1 MIKRLVTSFVTLFVL
16 SVVIFIIAH
25 MAEGDPA
32 VIILGETAS
41 PEQLSALRES
51 LGLDKPLVMQYID
64 WISRAVRG
72 DLGVSYFNKNS
83 VTQNISERLSPS
95 LVLASVSQVV
105 AILLAIPMGVL
116 AARHKGRRLDCAL
129 SVTAILG
136 MSVPSFLLSLV
147 MMLFFGVTLKWLPVT
162 GFRTISEHGLAVW
175 LRYSIMPVL
184 ALGLSHAG
192 LITRMT
198 RSSMIEALKT
208 DYIKT
213 AKAKGVAERV
223 ILFKHALRNSF
234 IPVLTAIGQSFG
246 GLLAGTAI
254 IESMFNIPGVGQLI
268 VTSITRRD
276 YPVIQGVVL
285 TVSVVWIIIN
295 LLVDFLY
302 GVIDPRIRVAER
314 AA

>member
-1 MIKRLVTSFVTLFVL
+1 MIKRVATSLVTLFVL

-25 MAEGDPA
+25 LAEGDPA

-51 LGLDKPLVMQYID
+51 LGLDKPVFMQYVD
-64 WISRAVRG
+64 WVSKAVRG
-72 DLGVSYFNKNS
+72 DLGISYFNKNT
-83 VTQNISERLSPS
+83 VAQNIEERLSPS
-95 LVLASVSQVV
+95 LLLAFCSQAV
-105 AILLAIPMGVL
+105 AIIFAIPMGVL
-116 AARHKGRRLDCAL
+116 AARYKGRGADYAL
-129 SVTAILG
+129 SIGAILG
-136 MSVPSFLLSLV
+136 MSVPSFLLSLL
-147 MMLFFGVTLKWLPVT
+147 MMLFFGVMLKWLPVT
-162 GFRTISEHGLAVW
+162 GFRAIAEHGLATW
-175 LRYSIMPVL
+175 LRYSAMPVL

-192 LITRMT
+192 LIMRMT
-198 RSSMIEALKT
+198 RSSMADVLKT

-213 AKAKGVAERV
+213 AKAKGVTGRV

-285 TVSVVWIIIN
+285 TVSIIWIIIN

-302 GVIDPRIRVAER
+302 GVIDPRIRVAKNT
-314 AA
+314 A